1 MNDKRSVELRNVSR
15 QSKGALA
22 RVSRKGVDRCRVHSA
37 AVMSSTPLL
46 FAEPPPKVVGEMAD
60 CRLRTFRRS
69 DLPAVKRALCDP
81 LVWRAYAPEDGSPVL
96 PRWAMES
103 YMVWLHEP
111 GAFAFA
117 MCMPD
122 TDEVFGC
129 VHGRRDLGAMSRSV
143 ELEIWMARSHWR
155 SGVARHAINAFVEWL
170 FAEQGV
176 LRVYSQTYHPNR
188 AAVGVMRA
196 SGFTIEA
203 RLRNAG
209 VKDGCLMDRLVFA
222 RLNPV
227 IETMPRAPDREPGW
241 LQRPPAPTQAR
252 AA

>member
-1 MNDKRSVELRNVSR
+1 
-15 QSKGALA
+15 
-22 RVSRKGVDRCRVHSA
+22 
-37 AVMSSTPLL
+37 MSSTPLL
-46 FAEPPPKVVGEMAD
+46 FVEPSPKVIGELAE
-60 CRLRTFRRS
+60 CRLRSFRRS

-103 YMVWLHEP
+103 YMIWLHEP
-111 GAFAFA
+111 GGFAFA
-117 MCMPD
+117 MCTPD

-129 VHGRRDLGAMSRSV
+129 VHGRRDLGAMSSSV

-155 SGVARHAINAFVEWL
+155 SGIARHAIIAFVDWL

-196 SGFTIEA
+196 TGFTIEA

-209 VKDGCLMDRLVFA
+209 VKDGFLMDRLVFV
-222 RLNPV
+222 RMNPAV
-227 IETMPRAPDREPGW
+227 ESMPRAPERESGW
-241 LQRPPAPTQAR
+241 LQRQVLTEPLR